1 MKKLIMAVSVALF
14 ALSGTAAYAQADK
27 KPAEPAKAAASKPV
41 AAAASA
47 PAAKATPAAATAS
60 APAKKKE
67 KKGGC

>member
-27 KPAEPAKAAASKPV
+27 KPAEPAKAAASKPA

-60 APAKKKE
+60 APAKTKV